1 MIRGGFAGRVLR
13 VDLTRGVV
21 ESEPLDDALATDF
34 IGGLGL
40 TAKLAYDTIEPG
52 TDALSPDNPIALGAG
67 PLVGTNLP
75 SASRVFAVTKLP
87 TSHSIGWCGG
97 GGASFG
103 YLLKNAGYDHVVI
116 EGRSDRPVRLEITD
130 EGGALRDASALWGLG
145 VDETCETLW
154 RESGRP
160 LGVICIGQAGEHRV
174 RFSMAFID
182 RISTLGRGGL
192 GAVLGAKNL
201 KAITA
206 RGARGIE
213 VADRK
218 RYRRSSRSF
227 LQTIREYPYLKE
239 SQDLGL
245 VKSFPIISRETYEG
259 MKKRRI
265 SCVSCPVGCKDL
277 VEIPDGPFRGL
288 EKHTSSVVNLY
299 TPVLYGFEDYR
310 ESIKCMA
317 SIDSYGLDMFEF
329 FGVMSFAKALSDHGI
344 ISGSLLDA
352 EIALDSLE
360 SMETWARKVS
370 YREGLGEVL
379 ADGFAGISREFGE
392 DAEPF
397 APAMIKGM
405 HPYAGPGSALPW
417 NLFGTMELG
426 QALEPRG
433 PHVGSGGSPTYF
445 ARRPLEV
452 FPRHLTRMGV
462 PEEAFERILPGL
474 GAAHGKPALSVGR
487 LLRYSHRWFSIL
499 GSLGICARAG
509 INRFYDA
516 SLCAQFYETV
526 TGIEIDPAEL
536 GHRADRVW
544 TLLRLANLRE
554 GLEGGGERLPERWF
568 EASGFKDYVTEEPLS
583 REEAEQMIGDY
594 YEEWGWDRRSGV
606 PTADRLEE
614 LGFTKSGPRSGSLTA
629 ADW

>member
-13 VDLTRGVV
+13 VDLTGGVV
-21 ESEPLDDALATDF
+21 ETVPLESALARDW

-40 TAKLAYDTIEPG
+40 TVKLAHDAIEPG
-52 TDALSPDNPIALGAG
+52 TDPLSPDNPIALGAG

-87 TSHSIGWCGG
+87 TSHSVGWCGG

-103 YLLKNAGYDHVVI
+103 YLLKNAGYDHVLI

-130 EGGALRDASALWGLG
+130 EGAALRDASDLWGLG
-145 VDETCETLW
+145 VDETCESLW
-154 RESGRP
+154 REFGRP
-160 LGVICIGQAGEHRV
+160 LGVICIGQAGENRV

-192 GAVLGAKNL
+192 GAVMGAKNL

-218 RYRRSSRSF
+218 RYRRSSRAF
-227 LQTIREYPYLKE
+227 LQEIREYPHLKE
-239 SQDLGL
+239 WQDLGM
-245 VKSFPIISRETYEG
+245 VKSFPLISRETYQG

-277 VEIPDGPFRGL
+277 IEIPDGALRGFV
-288 EKHTSSVVNLY
+288 KHSSSVVNLY

-329 FGVMSFAKALSDHGI
+329 FGVMSFAKTLSDHGI
-344 ISGSLLDA
+344 IGSELRGA

-360 SMETWARKVS
+360 SMETWARRVS

-379 ADGFAGISREFGE
+379 ANGFAGMLEEFGE
-392 DAEPF
+392 DAAPL
-397 APAMIKGM
+397 APALIKGM
-405 HPYAGPGSALPW
+405 HPYVGPGSALPW

-426 QALEPRG
+426 QVLDPRG

-445 ARRPLEV
+445 AKRPLEL
-452 FPRHLTRMGV
+452 FPRHLHRMGV
-462 PEEAFERILPGL
+462 PEEAFDRILP
-474 GAAHGKPALSVGR
+474 PAGSPDGDQALQVGR

-499 GSLGICARAG
+499 GSIGVCARAG

-516 SLCAQFYETV
+516 SRCAEFYQAV
-526 TGIEIDPAEL
+526 TGIETDPAEL
-536 GHRADRVW
+536 GRRADRVW
-544 TLLRLANLRE
+544 TLLRMANIRE
-554 GLEGGGERLPERWF
+554 GLEGREESLPEQWF
-568 EASGFKDYVTEEPLS
+568 DSSGFKDYVTEEPLN
-583 REEAEQMIGDY
+583 RDEVRRMIGDY
-594 YEEWGWDRRSGV
+594 YEEWGWDRSSGI
-606 PTADRLEE
+606 PTAARLEE
-614 LGFTKSGPRSGSLTA
+614 LGL
-629 ADW
+629 

>member
-1 MIRGGFAGRVLR
+1 MIRGGFAGRIPR

-21 ESEPLDDALATDF
+21 ETEPLDEALAIEF

-40 TAKLAYDTIEPG
+40 TAKLAYDAIEPG
-52 TDALSPDNPIALGAG
+52 TDPLSPENSIALGAG

-87 TSHSIGWCGG
+87 TSRSIGWCGG

-116 EGRSDRPVRLEITD
+116 GGRADRPVRLEITD
-130 EGGALRDASALWGLG
+130 EGAELRDAGDLWGLG
-145 VDETCETLW
+145 VDATCEALW
-154 RESGRP
+154 GELGRP
-160 LGVICIGQAGEHRV
+160 LGVICMGPAGENLV

-192 GAVLGAKNL
+192 GAVMGAKKL

-218 RYRRSSRSF
+218 RYRRSIRSF
-227 LQTIREYPYLKE
+227 LRTIREYPYLKE

-265 SCVSCPVGCKDL
+265 ACVSCPVGCKDL
-277 VEIPDGPFRGL
+277 VEIPDGALRGL

-329 FGVMSFAKALSDHGI
+329 FGMMSFAKALSDQGI
-344 ISGSLLDA
+344 LPDELLDA
-352 EIALDSLE
+352 GIALDSLE

-370 YREGLGEVL
+370 CREGLGDVL
-379 ADGFAGISREFGE
+379 ADGFAGVLEEFGD
-392 DAEPF
+392 DAAPF
-397 APAMIKGM
+397 APALIKGM

-426 QALEPRG
+426 QALDPRG

-462 PEEAFERILPGL
+462 PEEAFERVLPGL
-474 GAAHGKPALSVGR
+474 GASDREPALRVGR

-526 TGIEIDPAEL
+526 TGVETDPAEL

-554 GLEGGGERLPERWF
+554 GSGGRGEILPEKWF
-568 EASGFKDYVTEEPLS
+568 EASGFKNYVTEEPLS
-583 REEAEQMIGDY
+583 REEAEQMVEDY
-594 YEEWGWDRRSGV
+594 YQEWGWDGSSGA

-614 LGFTKSGPRSGSLTA
+614 LGLARDGRESGNQPDS
-629 ADW
+629 

>member
-1 MIRGGFAGRVLR
+1 MIRGGFAGRVLH

-21 ESEPLDDALATDF
+21 EAEPLDDDLARDF

-40 TAKLAYDTIEPG
+40 SAKLAYQAIEPG
-52 TDALSPDNPIALGAG
+52 TDAFSPDNPIVLGAG

-103 YLLKNAGYDHVVI
+103 YLLKNAGYDHVLI
-116 EGRSDRPVRLEITD
+116 KGRADRPVRLEITD
-130 EGGALRDASALWGLG
+130 EGAALRDASSLWGLG
-145 VDETCETLW
+145 VDETCEALW
-154 RESGRP
+154 REAGRP
-160 LGVICIGQAGEHRV
+160 LGVICMGQAGEHLV

-192 GAVLGAKNL
+192 GAVMGAKNL

-213 VADRK
+213 VADKK
-218 RYRRSSRSF
+218 RYRRSSRAF
-227 LQTIREYPYLKE
+227 LQKIREYPYLKE

-245 VKSFPIISRETYEG
+245 VKSFPIIPRETYEG

-277 VEIPDGPFRGL
+277 VEIPDGPLRGF
-288 EKHTSSVVNLY
+288 EKHSSSVVNLY
-299 TPVLYGFEDYR
+299 TPVLYGFRDYR

-329 FGVMSFAKALSDHGI
+329 FGVMSFAKALSDHGV
-344 ISGSLLDA
+344 ISGEILEA
-352 EIALDSLE
+352 EIALDSLQ

-379 ADGFAGISREFGE
+379 ADGFEGILKEFGE
-392 DAEPF
+392 GAEPL
-397 APAMIKGM
+397 APAVIKGM

-426 QALEPRG
+426 QVLDPRG

-452 FPRHLTRMGV
+452 SPRHLRRMGA
-462 PEEAFERILPGL
+462 PEEAFERILPALGSPGGKPGL
-474 GAAHGKPALSVGR
+474 GVGR

-526 TGIEIDPAEL
+526 TGIETDLAEL
-536 GHRADRVW
+536 GRRADRVW
-544 TLLRLANLRE
+544 TLLRMASVRE
-554 GLEGGGERLPERWF
+554 GLGRKDEMLPQKWF
-568 EASGFKDYVTEEPLS
+568 EAPGFKNYVTEEPLT
-583 REEAEQMIGDY
+583 REEAEQMIEDY
-594 YEEWGWDRRSGV
+594 YDEWGWDRRSGV
-606 PTADRLEE
+606 PTARRLKE
-614 LGFTKSGPRSGSLTA
+614 LGLTMDGSA
-629 ADW
+629 SE

>member
-1 MIRGGFAGRVLR
+1 MTGGGFAGRILR
-13 VDLTRGVV
+13 VDLTGGVV
-21 ESEPLDDALATDF
+21 ATEPLPSALAEDY

-40 TAKLAYDTIEPG
+40 TAKLAYDAIEPG
-52 TDALSPDNPIALGAG
+52 TDPLAPANPIALGAG

-75 SASRVFAVTKLP
+75 SSSRVFAVSKLP
-87 TSHSIGWCGG
+87 TSRTIGWCGG

-103 YLLKNAGYDHVVI
+103 YLLKNAGYDHVLI

-130 EGGALRDASALWGLG
+130 EGAALRDASSLWGLG
-145 VDETCETLW
+145 VDETCESLW
-154 RESGRP
+154 REFGRP
-160 LGVICIGQAGEHRV
+160 LGVICIGQAGENRV

-192 GAVLGAKNL
+192 GAVMGAKNL

-218 RYRRSSRSF
+218 RYRRSSREF
-227 LQTIREYPYLKE
+227 LREIRDYPHLKE
-239 SQDLGL
+239 WQDLGM
-245 VKSFPIISRETYEG
+245 VKSFPVISRETYQG

-277 VEIPDGPFRGL
+277 VEIPDGPLRGFV
-288 EKHTSSVVNLY
+288 KHSSSVVNLY

-329 FGVMSFAKALSDHGI
+329 FGVMGFAKTLADHGI
-344 ISGSLLDA
+344 IGGELVDA

-379 ADGFAGISREFGE
+379 ANGFSGVLEEFGE
-392 DAEPF
+392 AAARL
-397 APAMIKGM
+397 APALVKGM

-417 NLFGTMELG
+417 DLFGTMELG
-426 QALEPRG
+426 QVLDPRG

-445 ARRPLEV
+445 AKRPLEI
-452 FPRHLTRMGV
+452 FPRHLRRMGV
-462 PEEAFERILPGL
+462 PEEAFDRILPPPGSPD
-474 GAAHGKPALSVGR
+474 GERGLSVGR

-499 GSLGICARAG
+499 GSIGVCARAG

-516 SLCAQFYETV
+516 SRCAEFYQAV
-526 TGIEIDPAEL
+526 TGIETDPAEL
-536 GHRADRVW
+536 GRRADRVW
-544 TLLRLANLRE
+544 TLLRMASLRE
-554 GLEGGGERLPERWF
+554 GLEREGESFPEQWF
-568 EASGFKDYVTEEPLS
+568 EAPGFKNYVTEEPLK
-583 REEAEQMIGDY
+583 REEAQEMIEDY
-594 YEEWGWDRRSGV
+594 YEEWGWDRKTGIPS
-606 PTADRLEE
+606 AARLEE
-614 LGFTKSGPRSGSLTA
+614 LGL
-629 ADW
+629 